1 MYYCVR
7 TILLFAIF
15 SLSTGIGILISKMYE
30 NRVKELR
37 QFKNIL
43 NIIKTKIKF
52 TYEPLAEIFNQIS
65 QEKSSKIEEIFENM
79 TYKLASENIKYSWM
93 DAIQEADIS
102 ITQEDKDI
110 LKELGKVLGQTDA
123 DSQVNEIEVTES
135 FLNMQIEK
143 AEEAITEEE
152 AEKLEAQL
160 RKNKFDLDDYLT
172 QLRQIKKMGSF
183 SSILKMIPGLGS
195 KMKDIQVDDKEFL
208 RIESMICSMTK
219 EERRNPKI
227 LNGQRRLRIAK
238 GSGTTVEQ
246 LNKFMKSFEMTQKMM
261 KQMKSEKGMKNV
273 MRNLKGIDKDAFKD
287 LKTRW

>member
-1 MYYCVR
+1 MYYCVK

-52 TYEPLAEIFNQIS
+52 TYEPLTEIFNQIS

-79 TYKLASENIKYSWM
+79 TYKLAFENVKYSWM

-135 FLNMQIEK
+135 FLNIQIEK
-143 AEEAITEEE
+143 AEEA
-152 AEKLEAQL
+152 
-160 RKNKFDLDDYLT
+160 RKKN
-172 QLRQIKKMGSF
+172 
-183 SSILKMIPGLGS
+183 
-195 KMKDIQVDDKEFL
+195 
-208 RIESMICSMTK
+208 
-219 EERRNPKI
+219 
-227 LNGQRRLRIAK
+227 
-238 GSGTTVEQ
+238 
-246 LNKFMKSFEMTQKMM
+246 QKMY
-261 KQMKSEKGMKNV
+261 
-273 MRNLKGIDKDAFKD
+273 
-287 LKTRW
+287 KTLGVVVGLVFVIILI

>member
-1 MYYCVR
+1 MYYCVK

-52 TYEPLAEIFNQIS
+52 TYEPLTEIFNQIS

-79 TYKLASENIKYSWM
+79 AYKLEFENVKYSWM

-143 AEEAITEEE
+143 AEEA
-152 AEKLEAQL
+152 
-160 RKNKFDLDDYLT
+160 RKKN
-172 QLRQIKKMGSF
+172 
-183 SSILKMIPGLGS
+183 
-195 KMKDIQVDDKEFL
+195 
-208 RIESMICSMTK
+208 
-219 EERRNPKI
+219 
-227 LNGQRRLRIAK
+227 
-238 GSGTTVEQ
+238 
-246 LNKFMKSFEMTQKMM
+246 QKMY
-261 KQMKSEKGMKNV
+261 
-273 MRNLKGIDKDAFKD
+273 
-287 LKTRW
+287 KTLGVVVGLVFVIILI

>member
-1 MYYCVR
+1 MYYCVK

-79 TYKLASENIKYSWM
+79 IYKLEFENVKYSWM

-143 AEEAITEEE
+143 AEEA
-152 AEKLEAQL
+152 
-160 RKNKFDLDDYLT
+160 RKKN
-172 QLRQIKKMGSF
+172 
-183 SSILKMIPGLGS
+183 
-195 KMKDIQVDDKEFL
+195 
-208 RIESMICSMTK
+208 
-219 EERRNPKI
+219 
-227 LNGQRRLRIAK
+227 
-238 GSGTTVEQ
+238 
-246 LNKFMKSFEMTQKMM
+246 QKMY
-261 KQMKSEKGMKNV
+261 
-273 MRNLKGIDKDAFKD
+273 
-287 LKTRW
+287 KTLGVVVGLVFVIILI

>member
-1 MYYCVR
+1 MYYCVK

-43 NIIKTKIKF
+43 NIIKAKIKF
-52 TYEPLAEIFNQIS
+52 TYEPLTEIFNQIS

-79 TYKLASENIKYSWM
+79 TYKLAFENVKYSWM

-143 AEEAITEEE
+143 AEEA
-152 AEKLEAQL
+152 
-160 RKNKFDLDDYLT
+160 RKKN
-172 QLRQIKKMGSF
+172 
-183 SSILKMIPGLGS
+183 
-195 KMKDIQVDDKEFL
+195 
-208 RIESMICSMTK
+208 
-219 EERRNPKI
+219 
-227 LNGQRRLRIAK
+227 
-238 GSGTTVEQ
+238 
-246 LNKFMKSFEMTQKMM
+246 QKMY
-261 KQMKSEKGMKNV
+261 KT
-273 MRNLKGIDKDAFKD
+273 LGIVVGLVFVII
-287 LKTRW
+287 LI

>member
-1 MYYCVR
+1 MYYCVK

-52 TYEPLAEIFNQIS
+52 TYEPLTEIFNQIS

-79 TYKLASENIKYSWM
+79 TYKLEFENVKCSWM

-143 AEEAITEEE
+143 AEEA
-152 AEKLEAQL
+152 
-160 RKNKFDLDDYLT
+160 RKKN
-172 QLRQIKKMGSF
+172 
-183 SSILKMIPGLGS
+183 
-195 KMKDIQVDDKEFL
+195 
-208 RIESMICSMTK
+208 
-219 EERRNPKI
+219 
-227 LNGQRRLRIAK
+227 
-238 GSGTTVEQ
+238 
-246 LNKFMKSFEMTQKMM
+246 QKMY
-261 KQMKSEKGMKNV
+261 
-273 MRNLKGIDKDAFKD
+273 
-287 LKTRW
+287 KTLGVVVGLVFVIILI

>member
-1 MYYCVR
+1 MYYCVK

-79 TYKLASENIKYSWM
+79 TYKLAFENVKYSWM

-143 AEEAITEEE
+143 AEEA
-152 AEKLEAQL
+152 
-160 RKNKFDLDDYLT
+160 RKKN
-172 QLRQIKKMGSF
+172 
-183 SSILKMIPGLGS
+183 
-195 KMKDIQVDDKEFL
+195 
-208 RIESMICSMTK
+208 
-219 EERRNPKI
+219 
-227 LNGQRRLRIAK
+227 
-238 GSGTTVEQ
+238 
-246 LNKFMKSFEMTQKMM
+246 QKMY
-261 KQMKSEKGMKNV
+261 KTF
-273 MRNLKGIDKDAFKD
+273 GIVVGLVFVII
-287 LKTRW
+287 LI